1 VMTSPYINDT
11 SISNPDQNK
20 LIIVQAVSRTLSS
33 LFEGVADASLKCM
46 NYPGCIE
53 QRGGDSTLGY
63 IDKTLILI
71 VKVIAVFT
79 DTIAPV
85 LEEAVFGDLANK
97 PWPEV
102 APRILKLIND
112 KKDFLDKMSRDPTVQ
127 QALKEWAEAYAT
139 VGIQTTEAI
148 KPSLNLLI
156 DEALSTL
163 TQAGSRFSRGI
174 INTTLDLTEAAV
186 GEIPVV
192 GGIIDVV
199 LALIRGGNRALVSIA
214 PLLQFGT
221 ETFGTVVGTAN
232 KVMTIAEKGKREID
246 DATQKIQAL
255 TDKFKNIE
263 SLGANTLENI
273 ANIGQTVAQTALTN
287 VAQKVV
293 NNVAEKVVN
302 NVAEKVVNNVAEKA
316 QTAQTAV
323 SNVAEKAQTAV
334 SNVVQKAQNAQ
345 TAVNNVAQTAL
356 NNVTQ
361 TGGRKYIKN
370 KIKKMTKRIRNAL
383 NIFHGTHTHTRKKRV
398 KKYSY

>member
-1 VMTSPYINDT
+1 MTSPYINDT

-186 GEIPVV
+186 GEIPVA

-232 KVMTIAEKGKREID
+232 KVMTIAEKGKREIE
-246 DATQKIQAL
+246 DATQKIQTL

-287 VAQKVV
+287 VA
-293 NNVAEKVVN
+293 EK
-302 NVAEKVVNNVAEKA
+302 
-316 QTAQTAV
+316 AV
-323 SNVAEKAQTAV
+323 SNVAQTALTNVAQKALTNVAQKAV
-334 SNVVQKAQNAQ
+334 SNVAQKALTNVAQKAVNNMAQKAQ
-345 TAVNNVAQTAL
+345 TAVNNVALAQTAL
-356 NNVTQ
+356 NNITQ
-361 TGGRKYIKN
+361 TGGRKHIKN

-383 NIFHGTHTHTRKKRV
+383 NIFRGTHTHTRKKRV